1 MANRH
6 ERKRGNKVETPTG
19 LTVYTDE
26 MLAEAV
32 RDSQTRAY
40 NETKRVFAENTL
52 QVLRG
57 EARNGDITSDYATDL
72 HNKLASAIGFDEVES
87 IQSTYSVTVSYN
99 GEEIATFTGIEADDE
114 DDATD
119 KVSNDLEVEEVEIS
133 ITVNYDG
140 NSESA
145 TVSGDTYRT
154 LEKLELTAECED

>member
-1 MANRH
+1 M
-6 ERKRGNKVETPTG
+6 ETPTG
-19 LTVYTDE
+19 LTVYT
-26 MLAEAV
+26 AEELSTAV
-32 RDSQTRAY
+32 TASQVRTG
-40 NETKRVFAENTL
+40 ESLKRTYANGTL

-57 EARNGDITSDYATDL
+57 EVRNGDITSDYATDL
-72 HNKLASAIGFDEVES
+72 HNKLASTIGFDEVES